1 MDGEREGLGAAAGLV
16 KAEVA
21 IRLER
26 QLDAAQQI
34 THIGSWEWDLATGV
48 VTWSDELYRIYGL
61 APRSCEIT
69 LEEFLARVHPD
80 DRERVQRR
88 VAAAVERGG
97 QFSHGER
104 IVRPDGSVRSLDT
117 VGEVLVDA
125 EGRPVSLI
133 GTCRDIT
140 DDPRE
145 FAQRVQT
152 RERQTLEMLATGA
165 PLPDILAEL
174 ARLVEE
180 MAPETIA
187 SILLMDDTGTRIQH
201 GAAPSLPDAY
211 NRAIHD
217 ALIGPQA
224 GSCGTAAFRR
234 EPVFVTDIETD
245 PLWEPY
251 RELARPHGLRAC
263 SSFPILATDGHVL
276 GTFAIYY
283 RQPRTADPAVVEL
296 VSRVAHVAAIAIERR
311 QIDER
316 ALALSERT
324 EAIREDERTSIARE
338 LHDQLGQS
346 LTALKLDISW
356 LARRL
361 AGDPRVV
368 GKLEEMKQAADGII
382 QSVGRIS
389 AGLRPGILDLL
400 GLEAAIKW
408 QSDDF
413 TKRTGIACEL
423 RARLDDLQLDG
434 SLATAVFRIFQEALT
449 NVTRHANASRVTVD
463 LGLDGS
469 MLVLEVADDGV
480 GLPATGPR
488 GRSLGLLG
496 MGERARRLGGDC
508 VVRPREPSGTLVSLR
523 VRCARPRQ
531 VSPGRTGV
539 TISQAKL
546 DDLLG

>member
-1 MDGEREGLGAAAGLV
+1 MSSGKDMGQGGLV
-16 KAEVA
+16 EAEVA
-21 IRLER
+21 IRLQR

-69 LEEFLARVHPD
+69 LEEFLGRVHPQ
-80 DRERVQRR
+80 DRERVQRQ

-97 QFSHGER
+97 PFRHDER
-104 IVRPDGSVRSLDT
+104 IVRPDGSVRTLDT

-125 EGRPVSLI
+125 QGRPISLI

-145 FAQRVQT
+145 FARLVQAREQR
-152 RERQTLEMLATGA
+152 TLEMLATGA
-165 PLPDILAEL
+165 PLPDVLGEL

-180 MAPETIA
+180 MAPEALA
-187 SILLMDDTGTRIQH
+187 SILLIDDTGTRIQH
-201 GAAPSLPDAY
+201 GAAPSLPEEY
-211 NRAIHD
+211 NRAIHG
-217 ALIGPQA
+217 AMIGPQT
-224 GSCGTAAFRR
+224 GSCGTASFRR
-234 EPVFVTDIETD
+234 KPVFVTDIETD

-251 RELARPHGLRAC
+251 RELARVYGLRAC
-263 SSFPILATDGHVL
+263 WSFPILATDGQVL
-276 GTFAIYY
+276 GTVAVYY
-283 RQPRTADPAVVEL
+283 RQPRTADTTVVEL
-296 VSRVAHVAAIAIERR
+296 VSRAAHVAAIAIERR

-324 EAIREDERTSIARE
+324 EAIREDERTSISRE

-356 LARRL
+356 VARRV
-361 AGDPRVV
+361 AGDPEMF

-408 QSDDF
+408 QSQEF
-413 TKRTGIACEL
+413 TKQTGIACEV
-423 RARLDDLQLDG
+423 RARLDDWPLDS

-463 LGLDGS
+463 LGLEGS
-469 MLVLEVADDGV
+469 VVVLEVADDGV
-480 GLPATGPR
+480 GLPSAGPR

-508 VVRPREPSGTLVSLR
+508 VVRPRDPSGTLVSLR
-523 VRCARPRQ
+523 VPLRLALSSLPLVER
-531 VSPGRTGV
+531 
-539 TISQAKL
+539 A
-546 DDLLG
+546 

>member
-1 MDGEREGLGAAAGLV
+1 MGPDGLV
-16 KAEVA
+16 KADVA
-21 IRLER
+21 IRLGR

-34 THIGSWEWDLATGV
+34 THIGSWEWDLATGA

-61 APRSCEIT
+61 APRSCAIT
-69 LEEFLARVHPD
+69 LEGFLGRVHPD
-80 DRERVQRR
+80 DRERVQRQ
-88 VAAAVERGG
+88 VADAMKRGG
-97 QFSHGER
+97 PFAHDER
-104 IVRPDGSVRSLDT
+104 IVRPDGSVRKLAT
-117 VGEVLVDA
+117 VGEVLVDP
-125 EGRPVSLI
+125 EGRPVSLL

-140 DDPRE
+140 NDPRE
-145 FAQRVQT
+145 FAQRVQA
-152 RERQTLEMLATGA
+152 RERRSLEMLATGK

-174 ARLVEE
+174 ALLVEE
-180 MAPETIA
+180 LAPDTIV
-187 SILLMDDTGTRIQH
+187 SILLMDETETRLRH

-211 NRAIHD
+211 NQAIHGN
-217 ALIGPQA
+217 LIGPQA

-234 EPVFVTDIETD
+234 QPVFVDDIESD
-245 PLWEPY
+245 PLWEAYRDLVRPY
-251 RELARPHGLRAC
+251 GLRAC
-263 SSFPILATDGHVL
+263 WSFPILATDGHVL

-283 RQPRTADPAVVEL
+283 RQPRTANPSVVEL

-316 ALALSERT
+316 ALALHERT

-361 AGDPRVV
+361 SDDPTV
-368 GKLEEMKQAADGII
+368 GRKIEEMKHFTDGII
-382 QSVGRIS
+382 QSIARIS
-389 AGLRPGILDLL
+389 AGLRPGILDVL
-400 GLEAAIKW
+400 GLEAAIRW
-408 QSDDF
+408 QINEF
-413 TKRTGIACEL
+413 TKRTAVACEL
-423 RARLDDLQLDG
+423 RARLGDLPLDG

-480 GLPATGPR
+480 GLDATGSR

-508 VVRPREPSGTLVSLR
+508 VVTQRVPAGTLVSLR
-523 VRCARPRQ
+523 VPLRLALSREEP
-531 VSPGRTGV
+531 VSK
-539 TISQAKL
+539 A
-546 DDLLG
+546 

>member
-1 MDGEREGLGAAAGLV
+1 MQSGSQ
-16 KAEVA
+16 
-21 IRLER
+21 R

-80 DRERVQRR
+80 DRERVQRQ

-97 QFSHGER
+97 PFGHDER
-104 IVRPDGSVRSLDT
+104 IVRPDGSVRKLDT

-125 EGRPVSLI
+125 HGRPVSLI

-145 FAQRVQT
+145 FARLVQAGEQRA
-152 RERQTLEMLATGA
+152 LEMLATGA
-165 PLPDILAEL
+165 PLPDVLAEL
-174 ARLVEE
+174 VRLVEE
-180 MAPETIA
+180 MAPEALA

-211 NRAIHD
+211 NRAIHG
-217 ALIGPQA
+217 AIIGPQA

-234 EPVFVTDIETD
+234 KPVFVTDIETD

-251 RELARPHGLRAC
+251 RDLARSYGLRAC
-263 SSFPILATDGHVL
+263 WSFPILATDGQVL
-276 GTFAIYY
+276 GTVAVYY
-283 RQPRTADPAVVEL
+283 RQPRTADPTVVEL

-361 AGDPRVV
+361 AGDPAMIR
-368 GKLEEMKQAADGII
+368 KLEEMKQTADGII

-408 QSDDF
+408 QSQEF
-413 TKRTGIACEL
+413 TKQTGIACEL
-423 RARLDDLQLDG
+423 RARLDDRAAGQQPGDRRVPHLSGGVDQRHPPRQR
-434 SLATAVFRIFQEALT
+434 LAGHRGPRTRGLRGRARSGRRWGRPAPGRAPGPLARAAWHGRARPPARRRVRGPPAGAD
-449 NVTRHANASRVTVD
+449 RHAGLAAGSAA
-463 LGLDGS
+463 LGPVKS
-469 MLVLEVADDGV
+469 
-480 GLPATGPR
+480 PTGR
-488 GRSLGLLG
+488 K
-496 MGERARRLGGDC
+496 
-508 VVRPREPSGTLVSLR
+508 
-523 VRCARPRQ
+523 
-531 VSPGRTGV
+531 GV
-539 TISQAKL
+539 TIRRHH
-546 DDLLG
+546 